1 MNENKGSGVLG
12 RSSHDER
19 VSSRSDGLL
28 LLFRLRRVWINPEL
42 TGRTDRVTMEIER
55 ENLVHPR
62 EVSRKVHGR
71 ADALE
76 IIQHIGPLLESAE
89 VKFLEV
95 ELNFQGN
102 AS

>member
-1 MNENKGSGVLG
+1 
-12 RSSHDER
+12 
-19 VSSRSDGLL
+19 
-28 LLFRLRRVWINPEL
+28 
-42 TGRTDRVTMEIER
+42 MEIER

-71 ADALE
+71 ADDLE
-76 IIQHIGPLLESAE
+76 IIQHIGPLLESTE